1 MTDTTNPSPWIL
13 EADEKTFQQD
23 VVERSRDVL
32 MLIDFWAPWCQPCQL
47 LGPILEKLARDYDGK
62 FLLVKANT
70 EQMPNIA
77 AAFGVE
83 SIPAVFAL
91 GEGKLVDFFVGLK
104 PEGQLR
110 AWIDRLLPSPAQQL
124 VSAARL
130 LEATD
135 AAAAEAKYLQASQ
148 LDANLPSAKIGLAA
162 LLLKTGRHEETQTIL
177 DELEGRGFLE
187 PEAER
192 VKAELHL
199 MASGTG
205 SLDIQP
211 LRQAMAA
218 DPKNLAAQLALAEAL
233 GQQGQYEEALELALA
248 AVSSG
253 KKEIIEPARKLMV
266 DIFHLLPDESELV
279 TTYRR
284 RLSTALV

>member
-1 MTDTTNPSPWIL
+1 MTDDTKPSPWIL

-70 EQMPNIA
+70 EKMPNIA

-104 PEGQLR
+104 REAQLR

-124 VSAARL
+124 VSEARL

-135 AAAAEAKYLQASQ
+135 PAAAEAKYLEASQ

-162 LLLKTGRHEETQTIL
+162 LLLKTGRHDETQTIL
-177 DELEGRGFLE
+177 DELERRGFLE

-199 MASGTG
+199 KASGTG
-205 SLDIQP
+205 TVDVQP
-211 LRQAMAA
+211 LRQAVAA
-218 DPKNLAAQLALAEAL
+218 DPKDFAARLALAEAL

-253 KKEIIEPARKLMV
+253 KKDFVEPARKLMV
-266 DIFHLLPDESELV
+266 DIFHLLPDDSELV

>member
-1 MTDTTNPSPWIL
+1 MTDDTNRSPWIL

-32 MLIDFWAPWCQPCQL
+32 TLIDFWAPWCQPCQL

-70 EQMPNIA
+70 ETMPNIA

-130 LEATD
+130 LEGTD
-135 AAAAEAKYLQASQ
+135 PAAAEAKYLEAAQ
-148 LDANLPSAKIGLAA
+148 LDANLPSAKIGLAG
-162 LLLKTGRHEETQTIL
+162 LLLKTGRHDETQSIL
-177 DELEGRGFLE
+177 DELERRGFLE

-199 MASGTG
+199 KASGTG
-205 SLDIQP
+205 GVDVQS
-211 LRQAMAA
+211 LRQAVAA

-253 KKEIIEPARKLMV
+253 KKEIVEPARKLMV
-266 DIFHLLPDESELV
+266 DIFHLLPDDSELV